1 MKIIINSNMSYFP
14 YSYEKISKN
23 QVYIKNKSSFLFIVG
38 AANEEKI
45 DENIIYTK
53 LNSLDFNA
61 MIYLLKNPDI
71 IEEDKFF
78 YTHDTCDFGPNFMNL
93 LQQKSDELVNG
104 RLFIRSHESAYVGI
118 YTKQKIKDYEEQIMS
133 FCNYEHSVEKLNY
146 LKTMVIHNES
156 FILRSSPFLCKD
168 REVTGPFD
176 IYDNGVLRISEYFP
190 ELDYY
195 KFKANWFLKKNY
207 ELKI

>member
-1 MKIIINSNMSYFP
+1 MKIIINSNITYFP

-23 QVYIKNKSSFLFIVG
+23 EVYKNNKDKFLFIVG
-38 AANEEKI
+38 ACEEEKK

-53 LNSLDFNA
+53 TNSLDFNA

-71 IEEDKFF
+71 IDEDRFF
-78 YTHDTCDFGPNFMNL
+78 YTHDTCDFGPNFINL
-93 LQQKSDELVNG
+93 LEEKANEVVTG
-104 RLFIRSHESAYVGI
+104 RLFIRSQESAYVGI
-118 YTKQKIKDYEEQIMS
+118 YTKQKIKDYEKKIMAFYNFENS
-133 FCNYEHSVEKLNY
+133 AEKLNY

-156 FILRSSPFLCKD
+156 FILRSSPFLCKT

-176 IYDNGVLRISEYFP
+176 VYNNGILRISEYFP

-207 ELKI
+207 ELNI